1 MKIRRALKLLLA
13 LVLAVCLLALGGRQV
28 EYFRGQADYSRAKN
42 MALLPRLRPAP
53 RAGEPDPNFALLAEL
68 DLAALQGVNP
78 DVKGWIVIPDTPLS
92 YPLLQGGNNQYYLNH
107 TWQGNRNPMG
117 AIFLDSNAGPGDF
130 STLIYGHRMHNE
142 TMFGSLAEY
151 RDLEYWRAHPSV
163 YLVSGEGISRYD
175 IYAAYEAEVQ
185 SVTYRLA
192 FPSEEDRKAFIAYG
206 LERSLIDTGLTPSP
220 DGSFLTLS
228 TCTNRGYAT
237 RWVVQGVLSE
247 HIPN

>member
-28 EYFRGQADYSRAKN
+28 EYFRG
-42 MALLPRLRPAP
+42 
-53 RAGEPDPNFALLAEL
+53 PNFALLAEL

-151 RDLEYWRAHPSV
+151 RDLEYWRAHQRGGHFP
-163 YLVSGEGISRYD
+163 LRHLR
-175 IYAAYEAEVQ
+175 
-185 SVTYRLA
+185 RL
-192 FPSEEDRKAFIAYG
+192 
-206 LERSLIDTGLTPSP
+206 
-220 DGSFLTLS
+220 
-228 TCTNRGYAT
+228 
-237 RWVVQGVLSE
+237 
-247 HIPN
+247 